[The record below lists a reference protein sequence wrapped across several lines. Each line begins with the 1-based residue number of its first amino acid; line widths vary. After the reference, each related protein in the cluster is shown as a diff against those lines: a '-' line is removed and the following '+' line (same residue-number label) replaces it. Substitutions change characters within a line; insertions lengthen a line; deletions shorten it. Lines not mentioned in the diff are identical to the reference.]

1 MIGANGSPQAH
12 LAPSGAP
19 GKPDM
24 DRRRFLQHAGCALC
38 APAADRL
45 LFRVTDAAA
54 AAAYERVDPAA
65 RLKLADMALDLA
77 HRAGASY
84 ADVRIGRTEQEFL
97 RARDRRLEALTSN
110 VTVGFGVRVLVD
122 GSWGFAG
129 SELVEEAE
137 IRRVVGLA
145 IENAKAAQLIQ
156 AVPVTLES
164 MPAYREDWRT
174 PVRADPFSI
183 ATDVKAAKLLA
194 INEAALAAGAGYCTS
209 LMRFDREE
217 KLFASSRGSA
227 ITQVRVRS
235 APYFEATAIDRQ
247 SGRFAS
253 RASLAAP
260 RGEGWEYI
268 ERYDFLAEAALAA
281 QEVQQKLAAKP
292 VAPGRYDLV
301 LDATNLWLT
310 IHESTGHSTELDRAL
325 GWEANFAGTSFVT
338 PEKLGNFQFGSPLMT
353 VLADRSQ
360 AGGLSTVG
368 FDDDG
373 VRSMGAEFPIIKDGV
388 FQNYQMAMGQAALI
402 GRSQSNGCA
411 YGDSPVSFP
420 IQRMPNISLQPNPMP
435 TSLDDLIAGVEDGIH
450 IVGDGSYSID
460 QQRYNFQF
468 SGQLFYEI
476 KNGKRGNMLRDVA
489 YQGRTPDF
497 WNAMDGLGDAS
508 TYHLGGTLFCGKGQP
523 QQLALV
529 SHGAVPARFRQ
540 INVLNT
546 ERTDF

>member
-1 MIGANGSPQAH
+1 
-12 LAPSGAP
+12 
-19 GKPDM
+19 M

-38 APAADRL
+38 APAADHL
-45 LFRVTDAAA
+45 IFRVTDAAA
-54 AAAYERVDPAA
+54 AAAYEGLEPAA

-77 HRAGASY
+77 LRAGASY
-84 ADVRIGRTEQEFL
+84 ADVRIGRTEQELL

-174 PVRADPFSI
+174 PVRTDPFSI

-194 INEAALAAGAGYCTS
+194 INEAALAAGASYCSS

-227 ITQVRVRS
+227 ITQVRVGS

-292 VAPGRYDLV
+292 VAPGKYDLV

-338 PEKLGNFQFGSPLMT
+338 PEKLGTFQFGSPLMT
-353 VLADRSQ
+353 VMADRSQ

-373 VRSMGAEFPIIKDGV
+373 VRSISAEFAIIKDGV
-388 FQNYQMAMGQAALI
+388 FQNYQMAMGQAAFI

-435 TSLDDLIAGVEDGIH
+435 TSLDDLIAGVEDGIY

-497 WNAMDGLGDAS
+497 WNAMDGLGDVS

-523 QQLALV
+523 QQLAPV

>member
-1 MIGANGSPQAH
+1 
-12 LAPSGAP
+12 
-19 GKPDM
+19 M

-38 APAADRL
+38 TPAADRL
-45 LFRVTDAAA
+45 FFRGTDAAA
-54 AAAYERVDPAA
+54 AAAYENLDPAA
-65 RLKLADMALDLA
+65 RLKLADMALELA
-77 HRAGASY
+77 FRAGATY
-84 ADVRIGRTEQEFL
+84 ADMRIGRTEHEFL
-97 RARDRRLEALTSN
+97 RARDRRLEDLTSDL
-110 VTVGFGVRVLVD
+110 TVGFGVRVLLN

-129 SELVEEAE
+129 SERVEEAE
-137 IRRVVGLA
+137 IRRIVGLA
-145 IENAKAAQLIQ
+145 VENAKAARLIQ
-156 AVPVTLES
+156 AVPITLENV
-164 MPAYREDWRT
+164 PAYRENWRT
-174 PVRADPFSI
+174 PVRIDPFSI
-183 ATDVKAAKLLA
+183 STDVKAAKLLA
-194 INEAALAAGAGYCTS
+194 INETALTAGASYCTS
-209 LMRFDREE
+209 LMRFVREE
-217 KLFASSRGSA
+217 KLFASSRGSQ
-227 ITQVRVRS
+227 ISQVRVRS
-235 APYFEATAIDRQ
+235 GPHFEVTAIDRQ

-281 QEVQQKLAAKP
+281 QEVQEKLRAKP
-292 VAPGRYDLV
+292 VAPSKYDLV
-301 LDATNLWLT
+301 LDPTNLWLT
-310 IHESTGHSTELDRAL
+310 IHESVGHSTELDRAL

-338 PEKLGNFQFGSPLMT
+338 PEKLGTFQFGSPLMT
-353 VLADRSQ
+353 VMADRSQ

-373 VRSMGAEFPIIKDGV
+373 VRSIGAEFPIIKDGV

-411 YGDSPVSFP
+411 YGDSPTSFP
-420 IQRMPNISLQPNPMP
+420 IQRMPNISLQANPNR
-435 TSLDDLIAGVEDGIH
+435 TSLDDLIAGVENGIF
-450 IVGDGSYSID
+450 IVGDASFSID

-476 KNGKRGNMLRDVA
+476 RNGKRGDMLRDLA

-508 TYHLGGTLFCGKGQP
+508 TYHLGGTSFCGKGQP
-523 QQLALV
+523 SQIAPV